1 MVGSPEV
8 ADVTQVGV
16 AGGSSEL
23 DLGKGTYLL
32 LGPLG
37 GQGQTSLHPVDGSKE
52 LGLPHVIHAHLSQS
66 SLIDLRLLLSSD
78 IGRQPQEAESD
89 REHFFSLFFCHGWLD
104 SVSNVW
110 LLSSAISRVTATC
123 LFPFTPQ
130 KATSHCSF
138 GLLSPFPTP

>member
-37 GQGQTSLHPVDGSKE
+37 GQGQTSLSLYPVDGSKE

-66 SLIDLRLLLSSD
+66 SFTDLWLLLSSD
-78 IGRQPQEAESD
+78 IGRQPQE
-89 REHFFSLFFCHGWLD
+89 
-104 SVSNVW
+104 
-110 LLSSAISRVTATC
+110 VTE
-123 LFPFTPQ
+123 
-130 KATSHCSF
+130 
-138 GLLSPFPTP
+138 